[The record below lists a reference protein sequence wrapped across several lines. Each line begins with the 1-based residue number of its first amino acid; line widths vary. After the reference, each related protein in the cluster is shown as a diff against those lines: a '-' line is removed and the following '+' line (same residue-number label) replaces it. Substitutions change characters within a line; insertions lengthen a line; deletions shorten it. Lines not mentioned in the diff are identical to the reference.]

1 MLTLRLTQGPPEP
14 RRGVRPLQ
22 ALLVTAVVSGLFTA
36 ACSARTPASALQA
49 RPVFAATAPAR
60 APEAPAAQAQPQR
73 DPVVDLIALST
84 RHFEAGQRQ
93 LLEGH
98 LVSAKTE
105 FNRSLEVLLESSFGA
120 RTEPRIREHFDRL
133 VERISAYEVTALA
146 QGDGFTE
153 QKSEPATIDDL
164 LAISTFEQPP
174 ATPETAQA
182 VSEDLQ
188 ETVYDI
194 DIPLNAK
201 VLQYVQLFSGRLKGY
216 LEEGLT
222 RGARYLPMI
231 QDVFRAEGLPLD
243 LAYVPLIESAF
254 KTSAV
259 SKAKA
264 RGMWQFMSGTA
275 LENGLKQDWY
285 IDERADPEKA
295 TRAAAKYL
303 KTLNG
308 MFKDWHL
315 ALASYNGGPGRVQRA
330 IKRSGRNDFWKLT
343 ATTKYLPRET
353 RDYVPLI
360 LAAIIVARNPAQYG
374 LTVPPMDTTP
384 AFERIALYSPVD
396 IRRVAEWV
404 GAPIKDIQDLNP
416 ELRRWTTP
424 VRATDY
430 ELKVPYGTADLV
442 LAGMAGARAEE
453 LVSFNHHTVK
463 KGETISSIAKKLKV
477 NRTDLAQA
485 NYLSTKASLKAG
497 QQLIIPRAPTTLL
510 AARTDNPAPV
520 AESRAADVVTASHAV
535 AAPVERAEAT
545 AATSAVRTSA
555 IETST
560 IATSATETSRV
571 THRVKRGETLF
582 SIAKLY
588 RTTVDALKQ
597 WNRIKGNGIQAGQRL
612 TILKPS
618 TVATN

>member
-1 MLTLRLTQGPPEP
+1 MLTPRLTQGHPHR
-14 RRGVRPLQ
+14 RRGVNSRHAFGAIAV
-22 ALLVTAVVSGLFTA
+22 ALGLFGA
-36 ACSARTPASALQA
+36 ACSARGPVAALQA
-49 RPVFAATAPAR
+49 GPVPAVVAPTPAPVAPA
-60 APEAPAAQAQPQR
+60 PEVQPQR
-73 DPVVDLIALST
+73 DPVLDLLALST
-84 RHFEAGQRQ
+84 RHFETGQRQ

-98 LVSAKTE
+98 LDSAKTE
-105 FNRSLEVLLESSFGA
+105 FNRSLEVLLESPYGA
-120 RTEPRIREHFDRL
+120 RTESRIREHFDRL

-174 ATPETAQA
+174 ATAETKQA

-188 ETVYDI
+188 ETAHDI

-201 VLQYVQLFSGRLKGY
+201 VLQYVQMFSGRLKGY
-216 LEEGLT
+216 LEEGLS

-295 TRAAAKYL
+295 TVAAAKYL
-303 KTLNG
+303 KTLHKMMDG
-308 MFKDWHL
+308 DWHL

-374 LTVPPMDTTP
+374 LTVTPLDTP
-384 AFERIALYSPVD
+384 VFERVALSSPVD
-396 IRRVAEWV
+396 LRRVAEWA
-404 GAPIKDIQDLNP
+404 GIPIQALQDLNP

-430 ELKVPYGTADLV
+430 ELKVPYGTAELV
-442 LAGMAGARAEE
+442 FAGMSGARDEE

-497 QQLIIPRAPTTLL
+497 QQLIIPRPPTTLL
-510 AARTDNPAPV
+510 AARTDNPAPI
-520 AESRAADVVTASHAV
+520 AEPRPARPADVVTASNVEPPAV
-535 AAPVERAEAT
+535 ESVRAT
-545 AATSAVRTSA
+545 T
-555 IETST
+555 
-560 IATSATETSRV
+560 V

-582 SIAKLY
+582 SIARLY
-588 RTTVDALKQ
+588 RTTVDSLKQ
-597 WNRIKGNGIQAGQRL
+597 WNRIKGSGIQAGQRL
-612 TILKPS
+612 TILKPA